1 MQAVNRNSNHSN
13 FIATLFSKPM
23 ILLSILLLSIQV
35 ASSQEK
41 PAQQAYSVEY
51 MTGSAD
57 MHGVRLAYRPD
68 IEHKL
73 DLPLIGDTLVQWE
86 ASLNLFDVHGSAKNE
101 ATYGVSISPV
111 FIKDI
116 PSFSADYPLSAEF
129 GIGVAY
135 VHREKF
141 GGVDIGSLYQF
152 EDRLGIVMGLDKESE
167 SQVALRYIHYSNGGF
182 NTTNPGLD
190 FLSVAYI
197 SKF

>member
-1 MQAVNRNSNHSN
+1 MQAVNRNNNHSN
-13 FIATLFSKPM
+13 FIATLLSKPM
-23 ILLSILLLSIQV
+23 ILVTILLLSIQV

-68 IEHKL
+68 IEHTL

-101 ATYGVSISPV
+101 ATYGVSLSPV

-116 PSFSADYPLSAEF
+116 PNFSVNYPLSVEF

-152 EDRLGIVMGLDKESE
+152 EDRLGIVMGLDKESK

-190 FLSVAYI
+190 FLSLAYI
-197 SKF
+197 SRF